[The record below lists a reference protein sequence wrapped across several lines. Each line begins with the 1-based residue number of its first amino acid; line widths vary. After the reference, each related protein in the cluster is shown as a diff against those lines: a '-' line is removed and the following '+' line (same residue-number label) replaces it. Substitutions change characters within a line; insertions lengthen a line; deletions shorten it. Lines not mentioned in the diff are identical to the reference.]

1 MENVLGFLSINFYAL
16 LVIIAVAILFFNKP
30 RLKKMED
37 NLYSLFLLA
46 NIFMSCGGI
55 LLGIY
60 VSPKVTSSAFAVSLF
75 NKLYLI
81 GLLLWV
87 FIFTFYILYVSLKI
101 EIVFL

>member
-46 NIFMSCGGI
+46 NIFM
-55 LLGIY
+55 GIY
-60 VSPKVTSSAFAVSLF
+60 
-75 NKLYLI
+75 I
-81 GLLLWV
+81 
-87 FIFTFYILYVSLKI
+87 YILYFICFFKKTR
-101 EIVFL
+101 